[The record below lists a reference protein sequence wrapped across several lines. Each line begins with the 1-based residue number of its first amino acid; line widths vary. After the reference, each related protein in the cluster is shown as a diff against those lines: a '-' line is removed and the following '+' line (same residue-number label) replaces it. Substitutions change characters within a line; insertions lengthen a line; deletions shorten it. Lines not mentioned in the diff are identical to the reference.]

1 MRRGRPGR
9 RTDTMA
15 KLVTAKQLE
24 EKIQSHIKADTGLA
38 LQHATARDYWTAL
51 SKSVVELLSD
61 NWQATLD
68 AYADQRQAYYFS
80 AEFLEGRSLLNNLV
94 NLGIYDQAKEALADF
109 GYDIT
114 DILEEET
121 DPALGNGGL
130 GRLAACFLDSCAT
143 LNLPVTGYGILYRY
157 GLFRQSIENGFQKEY
172 PDSWMER
179 GYPFAPA
186 RYYEKVKVHY
196 NDIDVWAIPYDLPI
210 TGYGTKNINLLR
222 LWKAEPAQDFDFNL
236 FNSQRFDDAV
246 IERNRVNDIWRV
258 LYPNDTSYDGKVL
271 RVRQQYFFVSAS
283 LQDIVRKYKRV
294 HGDDLKDFAKYNS
307 IQLNDTHP
315 VIGIPELMRILVDE
329 NGVRWEDAWEIVKA
343 TFAYT
348 NHTIMAEALEKWD
361 ISIFRF
367 LFPRIFEI
375 VEGINNQFRAQM
387 YEAGLYSELI
397 DKMSPLA
404 DGKVQMAWMAIYGS
418 HSVNGVAA
426 LHTDILKNETL
437 KDWYQI
443 YPEKFSNKTNGVTPR
458 RWLRTCNPELG
469 ELFTELL
476 GSDKWV
482 TKLDELKKLEKYKD
496 DEAVMKKFLAIK
508 RNNKEKLAA
517 FLKKSQGI
525 ELDPDSIF
533 DIQIKRLHEY
543 KRQLLNALY
552 ALNLYDRL
560 KENPKL
566 DMPPVTIIFGAKA
579 APGYFRAKATI
590 KFINEIAKLIDSDPA
605 MKGRLKVVFIE
616 NYNVSNGEKMFPAA
630 DVSEQI
636 STAGLEASGT
646 GNMKFMMNGAVTLGT
661 MDGANVEICES
672 VGNDNIYIF
681 GCRAGDMAAT
691 KAYYNPTWQYE
702 NIPGIKKALDRLV
715 DGSFDDQGTGM
726 FRDLYNG
733 ILYGTN
739 WQPGDPYYVLGDF
752 DDYRKT
758 RDRLYTDYKDEMKWA
773 KMCWINICNSGKFS
787 SDRTISEYA
796 EEIWK
801 IKPCKI

>member
-1 MRRGRPGR
+1 
-9 RTDTMA
+9 MA
-15 KLVTAKQLE
+15 KTVTAKMLE
-24 EKIQSHIKADTGLA
+24 EQMQAHVKAETGLSLENA
-38 LQHATARDYWTAL
+38 SARDYWTAL
-51 SKSVVELLSD
+51 SKSVVEIISD
-61 NWQATLD
+61 NFQATREK
-68 AYADQRQAYYFS
+68 YSKVRQAHYLS

-94 NLGIYDQAKEALADF
+94 NLGIYDQAKEALASF

-143 LNLPVTGYGILYRY
+143 LNLPVNGYGILYRY
-157 GLFRQSIENGFQKEY
+157 GLFRQAIENGFQKEY

-179 GYPFAPA
+179 GYPFTLA
-186 RYYEKVKVHY
+186 RYDEKVKIHY
-196 NDIDVWAIPYDLPI
+196 NDIDVWAIPFDLPI

-222 LWKAEPAQDFDFNL
+222 LWKAEPAEEFDFNL

-283 LQDIVRKYKRV
+283 LQDIVRKYKAV
-294 HGDDLKDFAKYNS
+294 HGDDMKDFAKYNA

-329 NGVRWEDAWEIVKA
+329 NGVKWEDAWEIVKD

-397 DKMSPLA
+397 DRMSPLA
-404 DGKVQMAWMAIYGS
+404 DGKVQMAWLAIYGS

-426 LHTDILKNETL
+426 LHTEILKNETL
-437 KDWYQI
+437 ADWYKI

-458 RWLRTCNPELG
+458 RWLRTCNPDLAA
-469 ELFTELL
+469 LITELL

-482 TKLDELKKLEKYKD
+482 TDLDQLKTLEKYKD
-496 DEAVMKKFLAIK
+496 DKAVMKKLLAIK
-508 RNNKEKLAA
+508 KKNKQRLADH
-517 FLKKSQGI
+517 LKKTHDI
-525 ELDPDSIF
+525 DLNVDSVF
-533 DIQIKRLHEY
+533 DVQIKRLHEY

-552 ALNLYDRL
+552 VLNLYDRI

-566 DMPPVTIIFGAKA
+566 DLPPVTILFGAKA
-579 APGYFRAKATI
+579 APGYFRAKAII
-590 KFINEIAKLIDSDPA
+590 KFINEIAKMIDNDPD
-605 MKGRLKVVFIE
+605 MKGRLKVVFVE

-661 MDGANVEICES
+661 LDGANVEIAEA

-681 GCRAGDMAAT
+681 GCRSQDMAAT
-691 KAYYNPTWQYE
+691 KAYYNPQWQYE

-715 DGSFDDQGTGM
+715 DGTFDDAGTGM
-726 FRDLYNG
+726 FHDLYNG

-773 KMCWINICNSGKFS
+773 QMCWINICNSGKFS
-787 SDRTISEYA
+787 SDRTIAEYA
-796 EEIWK
+796 KEIWDVK
-801 IKPCKI
+801 ACKI

>member
-1 MRRGRPGR
+1 
-9 RTDTMA
+9 MA
-15 KLVTAKQLE
+15 KTVTAKMLE
-24 EKIQSHIKADTGLA
+24 EQMQAHVKAETGLSLENA
-38 LQHATARDYWTAL
+38 SARDYWTAL
-51 SKSVVELLSD
+51 SKSVVEIISD
-61 NWQATLD
+61 NFQATREK
-68 AYADQRQAYYFS
+68 YSKVRQAHYLS

-94 NLGIYDQAKEALADF
+94 NLGIYDQAKEALASF

-143 LNLPVTGYGILYRY
+143 LNLPVNGYGILYRY
-157 GLFRQSIENGFQKEY
+157 GLFRQAIENGFQKEY

-179 GYPFAPA
+179 GYPFTLA
-186 RYYEKVKVHY
+186 RYDEKVKIHY
-196 NDIDVWAIPYDLPI
+196 NDIDVWAIPFDLPI

-222 LWKAEPAQDFDFNL
+222 LWKAEPAEEFDFNL

-283 LQDIVRKYKRV
+283 LQDIVRKYKAV
-294 HGDDLKDFAKYNS
+294 HGDDMKDFAKYNA

-329 NGVRWEDAWEIVKA
+329 NGVKWEDAWEIVKD

-397 DKMSPLA
+397 DRMSPLA
-404 DGKVQMAWMAIYGS
+404 DGKVQMAWLAIYGS

-437 KDWYQI
+437 KDWYKI

-458 RWLRTCNPELG
+458 RWLRTCNPDLAA
-469 ELFTELL
+469 LITELL

-482 TKLDELKKLEKYKD
+482 TDLDQLKTLEKYKD
-496 DEAVMKKFLAIK
+496 DKAVMKRLLAIK
-508 RNNKEKLAA
+508 KKNKQRLADH
-517 FLKKSQGI
+517 LKKTYDI
-525 ELDPDSIF
+525 DLNVDSVF
-533 DIQIKRLHEY
+533 DVQIKRLHEY

-552 ALNLYDRL
+552 ALNLYDRI

-566 DMPPVTIIFGAKA
+566 DLPPVTILFGAKA
-579 APGYFRAKATI
+579 APGYFRAKAII
-590 KFINEIAKLIDSDPA
+590 KFINEIAKMIDNDPD
-605 MKGRLKVVFIE
+605 MKGRLKVVFVE

-661 MDGANVEICES
+661 LDGANVEIAEA

-681 GCRAGDMAAT
+681 GCRSQDMAAT
-691 KAYYNPTWQYE
+691 KAYYNPQWQYE

-715 DGSFDDQGTGM
+715 DGTFDDAGTGM
-726 FRDLYNG
+726 FHDLYNG

-773 KMCWINICNSGKFS
+773 QMCWINICNSGKFS
-787 SDRTISEYA
+787 SDRTIAEYA
-796 EEIWK
+796 KEIWDVK
-801 IKPCKI
+801 ACKI